1 MDLNQKIFM
10 GSKMSC
16 KKGEVILHLLD
27 LSDSEK
33 VHIFAKN
40 FDQEL
45 YCLVNNA
52 GCMVNDRQ
60 VTSAGF
66 EVRNFLLDY

>member
-1 MDLNQKIFM
+1 M
-10 GSKMSC
+10 GAFFYNFKMSC

-60 VTSAGF
+60 MTSAGF
-66 EVRNFLLDY
+66 EVKKF

>member
-1 MDLNQKIFM
+1 MT
-10 GSKMSC
+10 
-16 KKGEVILHLLD
+16 LHLLD

-60 VTSAGF
+60 MTSAGF
-66 EVRNFLLDY
+66 EVRNF